1 MLCLSLHRSQSIVI
15 DGHIV
20 VTVVEI
26 RGDKV
31 RLGIDAPK
39 DVSVNRKEVEDA
51 IRRDGSTR
59 RPRPD
64 AEAIGGKEA

>member
-1 MLCLSLHRSQSIVI
+1 MLCLSRYLNESIVI
-15 DGHIV
+15 GGEIV
-20 VTVVEI
+20 VTVIEV